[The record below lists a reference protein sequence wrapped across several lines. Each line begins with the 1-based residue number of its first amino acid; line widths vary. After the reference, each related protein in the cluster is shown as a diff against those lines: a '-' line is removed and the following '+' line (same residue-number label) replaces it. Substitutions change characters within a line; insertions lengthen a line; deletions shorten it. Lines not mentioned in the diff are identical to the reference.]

1 MAEPRA
7 TTKAGME
14 GRRHTQNEAPRR
26 HDIIVSLGG
35 KPDPRLAAR
44 PDLEA
49 AMERAM
55 TLSHADYVS
64 RVVSYLHPDHQA
76 SLGSTE
82 SWDAIQLKVVEYLD
96 QALLVGRGPGR

>member
-1 MAEPRA
+1 
-7 TTKAGME
+7 ME

-55 TLSHADYVS
+55 TLSHADYMS
-64 RVVSYLHPDHQA
+64 QVVSYLHPDHQA

-96 QALLVGRGPGR
+96 QALLVGRGPAR